1 MAYQSE
7 SIPADIVSAMLSTN
21 WDTHGNYIP
30 TPNFFVL
37 NDGTN
42 SQIRV
47 DLRRGDYLI
56 IAVEVPAEEETP
68 IANWNYGHKMTKVTI
83 EVATKETRQR
93 LYDLKQEIRR
103 IVHSQLHN
111 VTGYYRIRYASF
123 NEMTDEYLNM
133 WIGQVDVELESHA
146 TLLEV

>member
-1 MAYQSE
+1 MAYNSE
-7 SIPADIVSAMLSTN
+7 PLGASVVSSMLDTY
-21 WDTHGNYIP
+21 WDTHDGNIP
-30 TPNFFVL
+30 EPNFFVL

-56 IAVEVPAEEETP
+56 IAIEVPAEEETP
-68 IANWNYGHKMTKVTI
+68 VANWNYGHKITKVTI

-103 IVHSQLHN
+103 VVHTQLHELDDF
-111 VTGYYRIRYASF
+111 YRIRYATF
-123 NEMTDEYLNM
+123 NEMIGEFLNI
-133 WIGQVDVELESHA
+133 WVGQIVVELESHA